1 MPVITPQDAPVFRT
15 PEATIRG
22 LASPSRGAD
31 DLAAWRLELD
41 GESPRHSLER
51 QEVFVVLRGTLTARY
66 DGHSETASEG
76 GALIVPS
83 DTEFS
88 LSGRGEAVCVF
99 PAGATALLDGERI
112 TPPWAI

>member
-1 MPVITPQDAPVFRT
+1 MPVITPQDAPVFET

-31 DLAAWRLELD
+31 DVAAWRIRLE
-41 GESPRHSLER
+41 GESPRHSLSN
-51 QEVFVVLRGTLTARY
+51 QEVFVVLSGTLTARY
-66 DGHSETASEG
+66 DGHAETAGEG
-76 GALIVPS
+76 GALIVPP

-88 LSGRGEAVCVF
+88 LAGPGEAVCVF

-112 TPPWAI
+112 TPPWAV